1 MNMAFGDQR
10 RIVACG
16 EADHQPVGFALEQLL
31 DDGAAMLQGFNPEI
45 ELERSQTIM
54 KGAARC
60 DFQFRKKATSA
71 C

>member
-1 MNMAFGDQR
+1 
-10 RIVACG
+10 
-16 EADHQPVGFALEQLL
+16 
-31 DDGAAMLQGFNPEI
+31 MLQRFNPEI